1 MGSMPE
7 PTVRVPAGTLIDLME
22 SLSGAVDALAK
33 VSSAIDTMMPDQGRR
48 PASASAP
55 VVDLTAY
62 RRTRGGAA

>member
-7 PTVRVPAGTLIDLME
+7 PTVSVPAGTLIDLME

-33 VSSAIDTMMPDQGRR
+33 VSRAIDDMMPDQRKH
-48 PASASAP
+48 PARASAP